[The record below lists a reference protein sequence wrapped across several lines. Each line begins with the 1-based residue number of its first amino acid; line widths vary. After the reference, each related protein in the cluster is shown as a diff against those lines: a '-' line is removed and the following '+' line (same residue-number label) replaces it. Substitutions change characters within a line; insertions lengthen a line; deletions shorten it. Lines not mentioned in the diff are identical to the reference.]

1 MQLENALMTADTSAD
16 ELLKSVVSVY
26 PEMDA
31 EPDRLA
37 VQLAML
43 RQQNWI

>member
-16 ELLKSVVSVY
+16 ELKSVNLHY

-31 EPDRLA
+31 DRLA